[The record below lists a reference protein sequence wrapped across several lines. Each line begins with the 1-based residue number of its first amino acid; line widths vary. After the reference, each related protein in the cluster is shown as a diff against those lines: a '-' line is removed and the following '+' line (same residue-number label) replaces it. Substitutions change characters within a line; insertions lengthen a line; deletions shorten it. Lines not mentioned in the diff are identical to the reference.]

1 VAPDRREQQ
10 IRDLLSVRRT
20 LPFSL
25 ANWLLAELDA
35 ARIRLAAVEVELEEM
50 GGDDRATLSA
60 NATPPSAP
68 DVDSKWPEW
77 MTVTEFANAIGIGR
91 SMVYELVRR
100 GEVKQAR
107 RFGRLIRIHR
117 DALRAADTNRG

>member
-1 VAPDRREQQ
+1 VATDRREQQ

-20 LPFSL
+20 LPFGL

-50 GGDDRATLSA
+50 GVNRATLSA
-60 NATPPSAP
+60 NAMPPSGP

-77 MTVTEFANAIGIGR
+77 LTVTEFANAIGIGR

-117 DALRAADTNRG
+117 DALRAADTNHG